1 MVIRETKPVIF
12 LFTFPLQG
20 HLNPNFQLANILFK
34 RGFSITVIH
43 TEFNAPN
50 PSNFPHFTFV
60 SIPDGLSESEASNP
74 DVIELL
80 HDLNSKC
87 VAPFGDCLKK
97 LLSQEPTAACVI
109 VDALWY
115 FTDGLTEKFGI
126 PRMVLR
132 TVNLS
137 AFVAFSK
144 FHVLREKGYLSLQE
158 SQADL
163 PVPELPHLRM
173 KDLPWFQTD
182 DPRSGDKL
190 KKDVLKSLKS
200 SSGIIF
206 NAIEDLEAEQLKQ
219 SLKEFPVP
227 HFCIGPFHKH
237 VSLSSSSLLTQD
249 MTCLAWLD
257 KQELNSVIYVSLGSI
272 ASIDESEFLEIAWG
286 LRNSNQ
292 PFLWV
297 VRPGLIRGTQWIE
310 NLPKGFIESL
320 DGKGKIVKWAPQI
333 EVLAHRAT
341 GGFLTHCGWNSTI
354 ESICEGVPLICK
366 PSFGDQRVNARY
378 ISDVWRIGLHL
389 ENKIERVEIERAVRT
404 LMKSSEGEEIRK
416 RIMPMKETAEKC
428 LEPGASGGD
437 TVKLFDVSAGA
448 ESCDDPCVLS
458 YTPTPRSVVNSVKWN
473 HTNMVVASVGE
484 DKKISLWQ
492 KNGKTLGSVPKNSN
506 DINEECLSA
515 ISFSNKGSRYICSGG
530 TGQTVRIWDLQRK
543 LCIKNLKG
551 HTSTITGVMYNCKD
565 EHVASISVGGDL
577 IVHNLAS
584 GARASELKDPNGQQI
599 LKVLDYSRFSR
610 HLLLTAGDDGTVHL
624 WDTTGRNPKMTWLKQ
639 HSAPTAGVC
648 FSPSNDKIIA
658 SVGLDKKLY
667 TYDSGT
673 RKPSSCISYE
683 SPFSSLAFGDNG
695 HILAAGTGNGRIVFY
710 DVRGKPQPIT
720 VLHAYSSSEAVTSL
734 SWQTSK
740 PVIVNERNCTPE
752 MALFGGTVEDSVV
765 IPDPSPATTS
775 SLASHSTVL
784 PGSHGAAS
792 STLNPS
798 SAEETPKRNHLW
810 PGGPLIRLQ
819 AHRASDSSKDDM
831 DIFSPVVGVQSV
843 EKWSDTEGLKR
854 DHLVLDKRTSSL
866 TFPSSSKG
874 GFPFGDDGNK
884 DWKLS
889 STSKQDDTRA
899 AFSPF
904 GSTPTALSKSEFSAL
919 TPPEAWGGERLN
931 HLAGNDK
938 FSDKFSHLN
947 PPPRLGISSSSAS
960 TSGSTYSGSRD
971 FPLSLGQ
978 NQTSLANVSISSEF
992 PGVRDFNSKF
1002 EKSSTLLPDN
1012 FPSSPLLTKGNTA
1025 PGSIDSLRLSPSL
1038 TRRFS
1043 TYAERIGDG
1052 AFLSSGS
1059 PKIKKT
1065 GAETREEV
1073 LNNLLQRPE
1082 RLAADAA
1089 GGLPVMNGGG
1099 SLQQSKQPENNFTLQ
1114 LFQRTLEGTLDNL
1127 KNSVHDDM
1135 RNLHIEIL
1143 RQFHMHEMEMS
1154 TALNSVLENQ
1164 AELMKEIKML
1174 RKENQ
1179 QLRQM
1184 L

>member
-1 MVIRETKPVIF
+1 MTTRNLVEPSWR
-12 LFTFPLQG
+12 L
-20 HLNPNFQLANILFK
+20 LA
-34 RGFSITVIH
+34 
-43 TEFNAPN
+43 
-50 PSNFPHFTFV
+50 
-60 SIPDGLSESEASNP
+60 
-74 DVIELL
+74 
-80 HDLNSKC
+80 
-87 VAPFGDCLKK
+87 
-97 LLSQEPTAACVI
+97 
-109 VDALWY
+109 
-115 FTDGLTEKFGI
+115 
-126 PRMVLR
+126 
-132 TVNLS
+132 
-137 AFVAFSK
+137 
-144 FHVLREKGYLSLQE
+144 
-158 SQADL
+158 
-163 PVPELPHLRM
+163 
-173 KDLPWFQTD
+173 
-182 DPRSGDKL
+182 
-190 KKDVLKSLKS
+190 
-200 SSGIIF
+200 
-206 NAIEDLEAEQLKQ
+206 
-219 SLKEFPVP
+219 
-227 HFCIGPFHKH
+227 
-237 VSLSSSSLLTQD
+237 
-249 MTCLAWLD
+249 
-257 KQELNSVIYVSLGSI
+257 
-272 ASIDESEFLEIAWG
+272 
-286 LRNSNQ
+286 
-292 PFLWV
+292 
-297 VRPGLIRGTQWIE
+297 
-310 NLPKGFIESL
+310 
-320 DGKGKIVKWAPQI
+320 
-333 EVLAHRAT
+333 
-341 GGFLTHCGWNSTI
+341 
-354 ESICEGVPLICK
+354 
-366 PSFGDQRVNARY
+366 
-378 ISDVWRIGLHL
+378 
-389 ENKIERVEIERAVRT
+389 
-404 LMKSSEGEEIRK
+404 
-416 RIMPMKETAEKC
+416 
-428 LEPGASGGD
+428 ASGGD

-584 GARASELKDPNGQQI
+584 GARASELKDPNGQI

-792 STLNPS
+792 SMLNPS

-889 STSKQDDTRA
+889 STSKQVLNGMTQGL
-899 AFSPF
+899 AFLLLDQRPQHYRRILCSD
-904 GSTPTALSKSEFSAL
+904 
-919 TPPEAWGGERLN
+919 PPEAWGGERLN

>member
-1 MVIRETKPVIF
+1 MTTRNLVEPSWR
-12 LFTFPLQG
+12 L
-20 HLNPNFQLANILFK
+20 LA
-34 RGFSITVIH
+34 
-43 TEFNAPN
+43 
-50 PSNFPHFTFV
+50 
-60 SIPDGLSESEASNP
+60 
-74 DVIELL
+74 
-80 HDLNSKC
+80 
-87 VAPFGDCLKK
+87 
-97 LLSQEPTAACVI
+97 
-109 VDALWY
+109 
-115 FTDGLTEKFGI
+115 
-126 PRMVLR
+126 
-132 TVNLS
+132 
-137 AFVAFSK
+137 
-144 FHVLREKGYLSLQE
+144 
-158 SQADL
+158 
-163 PVPELPHLRM
+163 
-173 KDLPWFQTD
+173 
-182 DPRSGDKL
+182 
-190 KKDVLKSLKS
+190 
-200 SSGIIF
+200 
-206 NAIEDLEAEQLKQ
+206 
-219 SLKEFPVP
+219 
-227 HFCIGPFHKH
+227 
-237 VSLSSSSLLTQD
+237 
-249 MTCLAWLD
+249 
-257 KQELNSVIYVSLGSI
+257 
-272 ASIDESEFLEIAWG
+272 
-286 LRNSNQ
+286 
-292 PFLWV
+292 
-297 VRPGLIRGTQWIE
+297 
-310 NLPKGFIESL
+310 
-320 DGKGKIVKWAPQI
+320 
-333 EVLAHRAT
+333 
-341 GGFLTHCGWNSTI
+341 
-354 ESICEGVPLICK
+354 
-366 PSFGDQRVNARY
+366 
-378 ISDVWRIGLHL
+378 
-389 ENKIERVEIERAVRT
+389 
-404 LMKSSEGEEIRK
+404 
-416 RIMPMKETAEKC
+416 
-428 LEPGASGGD
+428 ASGGD

-492 KNGKTLGSVPKNSN
+492 KNGKTLGTVPVTGKNSN

-515 ISFSNKGSRYICSGG
+515 ISFSNKGSRYICTGG

-577 IVHNLAS
+577 IVHNLTS
-584 GARASELKDPNGQQI
+584 GARASELKDPYGQI

-624 WDTTGRNPKMTWLKQ
+624 WDTTGRNPKVSWLKQ

-673 RKPSSCISYE
+673 RRPSSCITYE

-765 IPDPSPATTS
+765 IPDPSPAT
-775 SLASHSTVL
+775 SLASQSTVL
-784 PGSHGAAS
+784 PGSHGVAT
-792 STLNPS
+792 STLNLS

-854 DHLVLDKRTSSL
+854 DHLVLDKKTSSL

-874 GFPFGDDGNK
+874 GFPFRDDGNK
-884 DWKLS
+884 EHPVNDWKLS
-889 STSKQDDTRA
+889 STSTQDDTRA

-919 TPPEAWGGERLN
+919 TPPEAWGGEKFS
-931 HLAGNDK
+931 HLAANDK
-938 FSDKFSHLN
+938 FSEKFSHLN
-947 PPPRLGISSSSAS
+947 PPLRLGVSSSSTS
-960 TSGSTYSGSRD
+960 TSGSLYSGSRD

-978 NQTSLANVSISSEF
+978 NQTSHANVSISSEF

-1002 EKSSTLLPDN
+1002 EKSSTLADN
-1012 FPSSPLLTKGNTA
+1012 FPSSPLLAKGIA
-1025 PGSIDSLRLSPSL
+1025 SQGIIDSLRLSPSY
-1038 TRRFS
+1038 TRRLS
-1043 TYAERIGDG
+1043 TYAERIGTTSSFSDG
-1052 AFLSSGS
+1052 ASLS

-1073 LNNLLQRPE
+1073 LNNLLHRPE
-1082 RLAADAA
+1082 KLAAADA
-1089 GGLPVMNGGG
+1089 GVLPVINGGG
-1099 SLQQSKQPENNFTLQ
+1099 SLQQQSKQPENNFTLQ

-1154 TALNSVLENQ
+1154 TTLNSVLENQ
-1164 AELMKEIKML
+1164 AELMKEVKML